1 MSIKIK
7 FPDNN
12 KEYEFTKND
21 AIQSVFIK
29 NYLENLAEPFTEEKD
44 ETKDSQLMNET
55 IFFKKKKIVIEIPSS
70 FYAGI
75 RTLDLD
81 RFIELWL
88 GTYKI
93 DSCLYTCL
101 NDLLE
106 HDTFNYRAIARL
118 SGVLLMNEEL
128 NFSKRMNEIMMN
140 EMNEMEKNG
149 MKKN

>member
-1 MSIKIK
+1 MLIIIE

-12 KEYEFTKND
+12 KEYKLPKND
-21 AIQSVFIK
+21 AIQSEFIK
-29 NYLENLAEPFTEEKD
+29 NYLENLPKPFKEEKD
-44 ETKDSQLMNET
+44 EMKDSQLMNET

-88 GTYKI
+88 GTYTI

-106 HDTFNYRAIARL
+106 HDKFNYRAIARL
-118 SGVLLMNEEL
+118 SGALLMNEEL
-128 NFSKRMNEIMMN
+128 NFSKRLNEIMMN
-140 EMNEMEKNG
+140 EMEKNG
-149 MKKN
+149 TKKN